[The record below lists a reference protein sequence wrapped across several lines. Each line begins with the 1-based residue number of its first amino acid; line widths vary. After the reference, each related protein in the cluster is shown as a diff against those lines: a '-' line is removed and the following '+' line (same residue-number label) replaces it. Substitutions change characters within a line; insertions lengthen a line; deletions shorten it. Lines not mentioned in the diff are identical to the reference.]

1 MAASF
6 ADLVLPRVCV
16 GCGAA
21 TAPLCVRCVA
31 MAEPLRGTVGELS
44 VSAAA
49 VYDGAVRTALLAYKE
64 RGRRDLARALAML
77 LAQAVATQPNDRTV
91 LVPVPSTPAARRA
104 RGGDHMARLAR
115 AASRTCG
122 LRVST
127 PLRYG
132 RAVRDSAGLSSAAR
146 LDNLNAAMSA
156 GPPSGRPAVIV
167 DDIATTGATLR
178 EAARALTAAGWMVA
192 GAAVVA
198 ATTRHDGGGLPW
210 RLASHGSSVRA
221 T

>member
-1 MAASF
+1 
-6 ADLVLPRVCV
+6 
-16 GCGAA
+16 
-21 TAPLCVRCVA
+21 
-31 MAEPLRGTVGELS
+31 
-44 VSAAA
+44 
-49 VYDGAVRTALLAYKE
+49 
-64 RGRRDLARALAML
+64 
-77 LAQAVATQPNDRTV
+77 
-91 LVPVPSTPAARRA
+91 
-104 RGGDHMARLAR
+104 
-115 AASRTCG
+115 
-122 LRVST
+122 
-127 PLRYG
+127 
-132 RAVRDSAGLSSAAR
+132 VRDSAGLSSAAR